1 MSERE
6 DEDDD
11 TRVGKMKT
19 FVAGVSMDCDDVAGV
34 SVADVVVTGVVVTA
48 VVVDAVAGEDAVLV
62 VVALAG
68 TAVAV
73 DDEDGED
80 RLSSEVVV
88 PLMGRVVPFEVDAD
102 DVSRGRLG
110 DLSLVAEMRDVA
122 GNI

>member
-34 SVADVVVTGVVVTA
+34 SVAEVVVTGVVVTA
-48 VVVDAVAGEDAVLV
+48 VVVDAVAGVDAVLV

-68 TAVAV
+68 TAV

-80 RLSSEVVV
+80 RFSSEVVV

-102 DVSRGRLG
+102 DVSRDRLG
-110 DLSLVAEMRDVA
+110 DLSLVDEMRDVA